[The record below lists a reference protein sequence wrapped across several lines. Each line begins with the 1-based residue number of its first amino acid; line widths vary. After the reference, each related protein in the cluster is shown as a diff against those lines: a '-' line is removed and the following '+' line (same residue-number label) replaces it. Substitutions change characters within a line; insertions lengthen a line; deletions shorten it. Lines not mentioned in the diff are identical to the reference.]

1 MSIIHSESPQYLP
14 ILYSDIM
21 LRIMGFLRQEYW
33 SGLPFPSPGDLLDPG
48 FEPGSLASQA
58 DSLRLS
64 HQGSPS
70 DILVSPKF
78 ISSVWTILLNT
89 HLPIQLLAW

>member
-1 MSIIHSESPQYLP
+1 MPIIHSESPQYLP
-14 ILYSDIM
+14 ILYSDIK
-21 LRIMGFLRQEYW
+21 LRTMGFPRQEYW

-48 FEPGSLASQA
+48 IEPGSPASQA
-58 DSLRLS
+58 DSLCLS

-89 HLPIQLLAW
+89 HLHIQLLA